1 MSRTPRKAD
10 LLQVQR
16 YVDGEL
22 SLDSRTSF
30 EARLKEEPTLLGA
43 VEAAR
48 EQRQL
53 FRDDPAD
60 LVGSVGSVGSAVS
73 VADAVMDQVQRLPRR
88 EQLMQMVEGDELTG
102 VASTVGGRWLIA
114 AAVLF
119 VVALSFGTGLVQ
131 PRGSGKAEAAENELH
146 KLDEAYRLLQSQGKG
161 LPAALGRQ
169 QRSGR

>member
-22 SLDSRTSF
+22 SLDSRTTF

-60 LVGSVGSVGSAVS
+60 LVGSVGSAVS

-102 VASTVGGRWLIA
+102 VASTVGRRWLIA

>member
-1 MSRTPRKAD
+1 MSRTPKKAD

-22 SLDSRTSF
+22 SPDSRTAF
-30 EARLKEEPTLLGA
+30 EARLGEEPTLLEA

-53 FRDDPAD
+53 FRDDPAAE
-60 LVGSVGSVGSAVS
+60 LGPPRGSVV
-73 VADAVMDQVQRLPRR
+73 DAVMDQVGRRPRR
-88 EQLMQMVEGDELTG
+88 EQLMRLVEGDELADE
-102 VASTVGGRWLIA
+102 VATVGRRWLIA

-119 VVALSFGTGLVQ
+119 VVALLFGAKLIQ
-131 PRGSGKAEAAENELH
+131 PPGPATAQAAENELK
-146 KLDEAYRLLQSQGKG
+146 KLDDAYRQLQSQDKG

-169 QRSGR
+169 RSGR